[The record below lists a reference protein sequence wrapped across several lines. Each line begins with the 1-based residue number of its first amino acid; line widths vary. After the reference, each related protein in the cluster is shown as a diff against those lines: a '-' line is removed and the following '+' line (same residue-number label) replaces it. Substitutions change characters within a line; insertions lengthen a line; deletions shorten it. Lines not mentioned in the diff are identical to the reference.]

1 MCWIIPLIVGLLSAL
16 LGYLLG
22 KRKVEEY
29 TQRIAHL
36 NEENATL
43 RGQLSDCEN
52 EKAKGL
58 SDEAVKNHTAYQS
71 LNAKY
76 AELKSTGAAQSDQQA
91 GLISELQ
98 AENQRLTQ
106 ALNHCENNLAEA
118 KSNRAANMAMASPI
132 ASFAAGAVTAKA
144 FDADAAKA
152 AFGKTIK
159 EDDLTVVEGIG
170 PKIAELFHQANINT
184 WQQLSETSVEACQK
198 ILDDAGDRFA
208 IHNPNTWPRQAKLA
222 ADGQWQE
229 LFDWQEILDGG
240 RE

>member
-22 KRKVEEY
+22 RRNVEEY
-29 TQRIAHL
+29 TQRIDQL
-36 NEENATL
+36 NKENATL

-58 SDEAVKNHTAYQS
+58 SDEAVKNHTAYKALS
-71 LNAKY
+71 SKY
-76 AELKSTGAAQSDQQA
+76 AELQANDAAQSDQQA

-106 ALNHCENNLAEA
+106 ALNHCESNLAEA
-118 KSNRAANMAMASPI
+118 KSNRAASVASPI
-132 ASFAAGAVTAKA
+132 ASFAAGAVAVKA

-152 AFGKTIK
+152 AFGKKIK
-159 EDDLTVVEGIG
+159 EDDLT
-170 PKIAELFHQANINT
+170 
-184 WQQLSETSVEACQK
+184 TSVEACQK

-208 IHNPNTWPRQAKLA
+208 IHNPSTWPRQAKLA

>member
-22 KRKVEEY
+22 RRNVEEN
-29 TQRIAHL
+29 TQVIARL
-36 NEENATL
+36 NEDNATL

-58 SDEAVKNHTAYQS
+58 SDEAVKNHTTYQALS
-71 LNAKY
+71 SKY
-76 AELKSTGAAQSDQQA
+76 AELQANNAAQSDQQA

-106 ALNHCENNLAEA
+106 ALSHCESNLAEA
-118 KSNRAANMAMASPI
+118 KSNRAASVASPI
-132 ASFAAGAVTAKA
+132 ASFAAGAVAVKV

-208 IHNPNTWPRQAKLA
+208 IHNPSTWPRQAKLA